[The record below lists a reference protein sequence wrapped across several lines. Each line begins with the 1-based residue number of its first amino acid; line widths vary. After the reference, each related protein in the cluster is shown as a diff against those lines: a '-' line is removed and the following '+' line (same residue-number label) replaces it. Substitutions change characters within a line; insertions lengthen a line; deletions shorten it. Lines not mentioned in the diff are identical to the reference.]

1 MFSLGGL
8 SMVSADLIFKIAG
21 IAMIVSVIH
30 SVIKQAGKDEYA
42 WMVTLVGVILVL
54 TLVINVVADFFLAV
68 RTTFQLP

>member
-1 MFSLGGL
+1 
-8 SMVSADLIFKIAG
+8 MVSADLIFKIAG

>member
-1 MFSLGGL
+1 
-8 SMVSADLIFKIAG
+8 MVSADLIFKIAG
-21 IAMIVSVIH
+21 IAIIVSVIH

-54 TLVINVVADFFLAV
+54 TMVGNVVADFFRAV